1 MSATKKRSRTAR
13 QQAAADA
20 AAPPAVRHAAGAS
33 SAAADRDIELRVV
46 AADIATVVAYAA
58 CRAFCERLFRDAA
71 LRQQLAVI
79 ASPPPATMDD
89 VSGLLM
95 RPGRLLLVFRPHWAP
110 QLSEGDDAAKADAA
124 RAFRDVQHLID
135 GLARRH
141 GNASPLSSVALQYY
155 DAGCAAVPPHVDG
168 TRLTVVIG
176 GGGDRAL
183 TVSIAGLSDSP
194 LARIVDGVAVASFP
208 GALSALPMLHAV
220 AECDAPRFSIV
231 LRLVGAGD
239 GERLKAFRS
248 DHPSVNVPASSPS
261 VPNGALPPPPPPPPF
276 GSDRVTVA
284 CRGLDLPALLC
295 NGSETVATLKL
306 RIQAHTGVPPHG
318 QQLSVKGQLLLDD
331 SRTLT
336 ECKIATASAA
346 TAPQPAVVELSFL
359 CGPEKVFVRTLT
371 GKCFTVGVFMSERVA
386 VLKRR
391 VQDAEGSDMQRLVFA
406 GRQLEDGRSLA
417 ECSLYGE
424 CTMHLIGRL
433 RGD

>member
-124 RAFRDVQHLID
+124 RAFRDVQRLVE
-135 GLARRH
+135 GLMRRH
-141 GNASPLSSVALQYY
+141 GDASPLSSVALQYY
-155 DAGCAAVPPHVDG
+155 DAGCAAVPTPRRRHASH
-168 TRLTVVIG
+168 
-176 GGGDRAL
+176 GGDRRRRRQSA
-183 TVSIAGLSDSP
+183 
-194 LARIVDGVAVASFP
+194 DGVDRRPVGQPAGPHRGRRGGGVVPWRTVRAADAARRRCVRRAAVQHRAAARGRRRRPAPEGFP
-208 GALSALPMLHAV
+208 QRP
-220 AECDAPRFSIV
+220 
-231 LRLVGAGD
+231 
-239 GERLKAFRS
+239 
-248 DHPSVNVPASSPS
+248 PSVNVPASSPS